1 MADLTDADKKSFIDK
16 VIGTLGKNKAELTAK
31 GWDPTQRLTSLVN
44 GATSVT
50 NDEGIISNVEAA
62 LISAVATRRADLD
75 NNYALAS
82 ASIASVEGALGKDH
96 PLVKDLRHIRGGMSR
111 TASPKKPTTPAP

>member
-44 GATSVT
+44 GAASVT

-96 PLVKDLRHIRGGMSR
+96 PLAKDLHQIRGAMSR
-111 TASPKKPTTPAP
+111 TKRAQKPPAPAK